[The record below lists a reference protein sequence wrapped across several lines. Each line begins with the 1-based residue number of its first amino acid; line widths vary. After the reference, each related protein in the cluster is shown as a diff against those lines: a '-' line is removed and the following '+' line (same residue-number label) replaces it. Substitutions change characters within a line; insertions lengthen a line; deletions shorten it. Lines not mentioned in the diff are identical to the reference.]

1 MENTTTAALSVDT
14 PSNQKIKAKR
24 KVHFISAAL
33 VLFALLAVQMVNAA
47 APTSGDFLYE
57 IYNEVVG
64 WLTGAPGIII
74 SIFTFGFA
82 AFQGIMKQ
90 NYATCVGAF
99 LIALL
104 FANAQ
109 DAIEYFLTAS
119 VGI

>member
-1 MENTTTAALSVDT
+1 MELTNQSSIVEAPTITKKMSTAKKATIAL
-14 PSNQKIKAKR
+14 IA
-24 KVHFISAAL
+24 ISL
-33 VLFALLAVQMVNAA
+33 ALLISQGVMAA
-47 APTSGDFLYE
+47 APTSGDFLYGV
-57 IYNEVVG
+57 YNEVVG

-109 DAIEYFLTAS
+109 DAVEYFLTAS
-119 VGI
+119 VGVL

>member
-1 MENTTTAALSVDT
+1 METINNTAAMVNHDAPAKNKRIST
-14 PSNQKIKAKR
+14 KAN
-24 KVHFISAAL
+24 KVVLTALAL
-33 VLFALLAVQMVNAA
+33 VLSQGVIAA
-47 APTSGDFLYE
+47 APTSGDFLYD

-90 NYATCVGAF
+90 NYATCIGAF
-99 LIALL
+99 LIAML

-119 VGI
+119 VGM

>member
-1 MENTTTAALSVDT
+1 METIDNTATAINQETPAKNKRVLSNANKVVLTAL
-14 PSNQKIKAKR
+14 
-24 KVHFISAAL
+24 AL
-33 VLFALLAVQMVNAA
+33 VISQGVIAA
-47 APTSGDFLYE
+47 APTSGDFLYD
-57 IYNEVVG
+57 IYNEIVG

-90 NYATCVGAF
+90 NYATCIGAF
-99 LIALL
+99 LIAML

-119 VGI
+119 VGM